1 MINTDNKIEAGR
13 FEHDGFMWT
22 QYYLRTDDGVAYDV
36 IFVKDEQV
44 SAPKKYRYRWPIII
58 GVSLL
63 MWAGIV
69 YAVKAD
75 GISEASIY
83 ANDRAVCNL
92 YVDQNWINEALIR
105 GSIENNIT
113 IKQAYDLAAERGT
126 VLNSA
131 IIGTGRVGEYCERR
145 RAK

>member
-1 MINTDNKIEAGR
+1 ME
-13 FEHDGFMWT
+13 
-22 QYYLRTDDGVAYDV
+22 
-36 IFVKDEQV
+36 
-44 SAPKKYRYRWPIII
+44 KYRYRWPIII
-58 GVSLL
+58 GVSSL

-75 GISEASIY
+75 GIDEASIY